1 MSTETIDL
9 NGIKVVSDKAEKQAF
24 RDFIYSHYASD
35 SHFIAPLKLDQSM
48 LINTAKNP
56 FYKHAEIELFLA
68 IKNDNIVGRIAA
80 VIDHRYN
87 DHHKS
92 KVGYFSF
99 FECIDDPRV
108 SNLLLRVVND
118 WLKERGMEYIQGPT
132 APGMMDVIGFLVEG
146 FKVDPAIMMPY
157 SKPYY
162 PKLMESAGMDGI
174 MDLLAYRV
182 TRESVNFER
191 VKRVEPL
198 LRKKLGDTFTVRPLN
213 TRKLKTEVPL
223 ITEMYNKAW
232 ENNWGY
238 TPLSEDD
245 FMLLAK
251 SMKPILDTDLAVV
264 AEVSGKPIG
273 FFIAIPDLNQV
284 LKKMDGTLFPTGIFK
299 LLYNLRKIKDLRL
312 ALMGIVPEFQGKG
325 VDALME
331 MQILEKAL
339 NKGYESAEM
348 SWILESNIDMCRVAE
363 RTGAYIEK
371 RYRMYG
377 KKIS

>member
-1 MSTETIDL
+1 MTTETVDL
-9 NGIKVVSDKAEKQAF
+9 NGIKVVSDKAEKQVF

-35 SHFIAPLKLDQSM
+35 THFIAPLKLDQSM
-48 LINTAKNP
+48 NINPTKNP
-56 FYKHAEIELFLA
+56 FYKHAEFELFLA
-68 IKNDNIVGRIAA
+68 EKNDKIVGRVAA

-87 DHHKS
+87 EHHKT
-92 KVGYFSF
+92 KVGYFAF

-146 FKVDPAIMMPY
+146 FNVDPAIMMPY
-157 SKPYY
+157 TKPYY
-162 PKLMESAGMDGI
+162 PKLMESAGMEGI

-182 TRESVNFER
+182 TKESVNFER
-191 VKRVEPL
+191 IKRVEPL
-198 LRKKLGDTFTVRPLN
+198 LRKKLGDLQVRNLN
-213 TRKLKTEVPL
+213 MRKLKKEVPL
-223 ITEMYNKAW
+223 IVDMYNKAW
-232 ENNWGY
+232 EKNWGY
-238 TPLSEDD
+238 TPLSEED

-251 SMKPILDTDLAVV
+251 SMKPILDPDLALI
-264 AEVSGKPIG
+264 AEVSGKPVG

-299 LLYNLRKIKDLRL
+299 LLYNIRKIKDLRL
-312 ALMGIVPEFQGKG
+312 ALMGVVPEYQGKG
-325 VDALME
+325 VDALMQ
-331 MQILEKAL
+331 MQIIERGLA
-339 NKGYESAEM
+339 KGYQTAEM
-348 SWILESNIDMCRVAE
+348 SWVLESNIDMCRVAE
-363 RTGAYIEK
+363 RTGAFIEK